1 MSGAREDISSFRKL
15 VFFFLP
21 VNTTHNMSLS
31 SGAPPIISGPTILD
45 LQVAHAQA
53 ALSSAGAWSSNDLT
67 RLCKVHGI
75 YSGSI
80 DHSKLLLVMLKKT
93 LTQPVVYEGF
103 GLPDL
108 ITFIKARGL
117 GVDQTIRDAVEA
129 AEKSLEASAR
139 HQADPQQES
148 SSSTPSLLCAEFDA
162 ENVQMTEGTA
172 HNIASVDTLPSS
184 YDGWSVFD
192 FVPYHGQQH
201 LPVDQVIAP
210 EPCQHTD
217 DLIRVLEVADRERE
231 FDFLALPADMRQM
244 VYHYVCRASLTVLHP
259 QRQPAITR
267 VCRQTRTEALPV
279 YYGNNRFA
287 VAVSQHRGS
296 PYNHWMRC
304 IESPCLARIRS
315 FAFVELFRQK
325 VIEIDFTPHGKIHYH
340 VKMRGLPSKSILDER
355 WRQSSRTGGHRMGG
369 CLRPSPCE
377 ETIKDLDNDGRN
389 LILGKP
395 VRYTEDYL
403 GFDHQT
409 EALIQ
414 KIVEREASVL
424 ESKMAAH
431 AGSEYHK
438 SLGHDAFLTP
448 WLSVKD
454 WILLK
459 EEWNRAEGFSIVG
472 LRALSYAFGS
482 TEFWE

>member
-1 MSGAREDISSFRKL
+1 
-15 VFFFLP
+15 
-21 VNTTHNMSLS
+21 MSLS

-67 RLCKVHGI
+67 RLCKVRGI

-201 LPVDQVIAP
+201 LPVDQGIAP

-217 DLIRVLEVADRERE
+217 DLIRVLEVA
-231 FDFLALPADMRQM
+231 
-244 VYHYVCRASLTVLHP
+244 TVS
-259 QRQPAITR
+259 
-267 VCRQTRTEALPV
+267 
-279 YYGNNRFA
+279 
-287 VAVSQHRGS
+287 VSS
-296 PYNHWMRC
+296 T
-304 IESPCLARIRS
+304 SS
-315 FAFVELFRQK
+315 LFRQ
-325 VIEIDFTPHGKIHYH
+325 ICD
-340 VKMRGLPSKSILDER
+340 R
-355 WRQSSRTGGHRMGG
+355 WYTIMFVGH
-369 CLRPSPCE
+369 L
-377 ETIKDLDNDGRN
+377 
-389 LILGKP
+389 
-395 VRYTEDYL
+395 
-403 GFDHQT
+403 
-409 EALIQ
+409 
-414 KIVEREASVL
+414 
-424 ESKMAAH
+424 
-431 AGSEYHK
+431 
-438 SLGHDAFLTP
+438 
-448 WLSVKD
+448 
-454 WILLK
+454 
-459 EEWNRAEGFSIVG
+459 
-472 LRALSYAFGS
+472 
-482 TEFWE
+482 